1 MILDGRRV
9 DQFEVYCFIV
19 NYKNV
24 GMAINFSKAL
34 WAKSSDLGGLPLICH
49 LLDVA
54 AVAYELIGELPD
66 AILAHRAHQLKLL
79 SAQAQSWLAA
89 LVGCHDMGKATPGF
103 QSKWPEGKARVAAA
117 GFSFPVGAPDRHD
130 VASAHLLRQALRRKG
145 LRDQDSSLLADAVAA
160 HHGFVIPAHERA
172 KQARFGLD
180 ANWSGAQAWL
190 FDSVCAAIG
199 VSDVPSVTDQDEA
212 RADLF
217 HWLAGLC
224 STADWIGSSEEL
236 FPHDRPLA
244 DPGIWFQRSR
254 SIARVALARCGL
266 VSAGLPAIRIPED
279 ALKVALPPS
288 TEARPL
294 QQAVLDAINPMPAGP
309 VLVVIEAP
317 MGEGKTEAAFAID
330 AWLRSRGESR
340 GLYIAMPTQATSN
353 ALFGRLGA
361 YLDRLSLPRPVQVQL
376 AHGSASHEQ
385 TEWRLREIGFGG
397 MDASVTASAW
407 LTGGKRVMLAANA
420 VGTVD
425 QALVAVL
432 NAKHH
437 FVRHFGLADRLVVFD
452 EVHAYDTY
460 TGGLIERLLA
470 WLHASGSSVVLMSA
484 TLPRQR
490 KLALLKQYGS
500 HEPDEVPYPRL
511 SVVTRSKT
519 QSVHFPARQQST
531 VMVKPCSAEEATV
544 VSQALSIASQGACV
558 LVVVNKV
565 ARAQDIYAQI
575 AAGTSK
581 VVLFHARFPMEQ
593 RLAIEGDVLERFG
606 VSGQDRAGW
615 IMVATQ
621 VAEQSLDVDFDTL
634 FTDIAPV
641 DLLFQRIGRTHRH
654 ERPRPPGF
662 TEPVVHVCGLD
673 GSQGAIPPDRLT
685 SRVYDKLPVLRTAH
699 WLHGR
704 SALSL
709 PLDIDASVQWVYGE
723 APPEPTSPAFA
734 SAHEQ
739 ARSAY
744 LQQQAHQADLASK
757 AALPLPS
764 EWHGLAQSQPQ
775 DDEAVSNGLARFG
788 TRLGGKSLSCI
799 PVYLLDEG
807 YSVHGVHPDWKQ
819 GRAIPEAVA
828 RALGQRYLRISNHL
842 LVQHLEKLPPI
853 RGWDRHSELV
863 GHLPLLLDSTG
874 EIQIPGV
881 QIRLD
886 PKLGLVIRHL
896 PRTGGLDA

>member
-1 MILDGRRV
+1 M
-9 DQFEVYCFIV
+9 FKH
-19 NYKNV
+19 NNV
-24 GMAINFSKAL
+24 AMATNCSDVL
-34 WAKSSDLGGLPLICH
+34 WAKSSDLGGLPLIRH

-54 AVAYELIGELPD
+54 AVAHELIAELPD
-66 AILAHRAHQLKLL
+66 AVWSRRAIQLDLSPALAH
-79 SAQAQSWLAA
+79 SWLAA
-89 LVGCHDMGKATPGF
+89 LVGCHDLGKAIPGF
-103 QSKWPEGKARVAAA
+103 QGKWPQGKNRVAAA
-117 GFSFPVGAPDRHD
+117 GFSFPVGSPDRHD
-130 VASAHLLRQALRRKG
+130 AASAYLLRQALRRKG

-160 HHGFVIPAHERA
+160 HHGFVIPATERV

-190 FDSVCAAIG
+190 FDNVCTAIG
-199 VSDVPSVTDQDEA
+199 LSAVPSVTDQEEE

-224 STADWIGSSEEL
+224 STADWIGSSEEF
-236 FPHDRPLA
+236 FPHDRPMT
-244 DPGIWFQRSR
+244 DPGTWFQHSR
-254 SIARVALARCGL
+254 AIARTALARCGL
-266 VSAGLPAIRIPED
+266 VSAGSPVIRAPED
-279 ALKVALPPS
+279 ALQVALPPS
-288 TEARPL
+288 ATARPL
-294 QQAVLDAINPMPAGP
+294 QQAVLDALNPMPAGP

-340 GLYIAMPTQATSN
+340 GIYIAMPTQATSN

-361 YLDRLSLPRPVQVQL
+361 YLDRLSLPGPIQVQL

-397 MDASVTASAW
+397 TDASVTASAW

-425 QALVAVL
+425 QALVSVL

-437 FVRHFGLADRLVVFD
+437 FVRHFGLADRVVVFD

-470 WLHASGSSVVLMSA
+470 WLYASGCSVVLMSA

-490 KLALLKQYGS
+490 KLSLLRQFGG
-500 HEPDEVPYPRL
+500 HEPDEVPYPCV
-511 SVVTRSKT
+511 SVVTGGKT
-519 QSVHFPARQQST
+519 QSVYFPARQQS
-531 VMVKPCSAEEATV
+531 MVRVKSCSAEEVDVA
-544 VSQALSIASQGACV
+544 SQALSMASQGACV

-575 AAGTSK
+575 AAGTSS

-593 RLAIEGDVLERFG
+593 RLAIEGEVLERFG

-662 TEPVVHVCGLD
+662 TEAVVHVCGLD
-673 GSQGAIPPDRLT
+673 ESQGSIPPDRLT

-699 WLHGR
+699 WLNGR
-704 SALSL
+704 TALSL
-709 PLDIDASVQWVYGE
+709 PDDIDASVQWVYGE

-734 SAHEQ
+734 SVHEQ

-744 LQQQAHQADLASK
+744 LQQQALQADLASM

-764 EWHGLAQSQPQ
+764 EWHGLAQSHPQ
-775 DDEAVSNGLARFG
+775 DDEAASNGLARFG
-788 TRLGGKSLSCI
+788 TRLGEKSLSCI

-807 YSVHGVHPDWKQ
+807 YSVHGAAPDWKQ

-828 RALGQRYLRISNHL
+828 RALGQRYLRISNHV
-842 LVQHLEKLPPI
+842 LVQYLEKQPPI

-863 GHLPLLLDSTG
+863 GHLPLLLDSAG
-874 EIQIPGV
+874 ELQIPGV

-886 PKLGLVIRHL
+886 PKLGLVIRHP